1 MTTIRRIL
9 IGAGAAWL
17 AAACGADQ
25 VAGPSDDPEATRAA
39 LERAGL
45 PAGEGIPF
53 PDQGTITVDG
63 TVMPAS
69 AFQLRFE
76 YDATTGP
83 DVNVQ
88 TQVVAW
94 SDWDDTDLSFDRLI
108 VAGMSAHGSE
118 AVDASVGEPVPIM
131 IPVPFSGAPPNP
143 LASAQYVEPRVVA
156 LWRGREG
163 YFMVESLTFDG
174 DPQPC
179 EFPGGYSLNGE
190 QVETVCEARLGR
202 IVGSFTF
209 EAVRVAGS
217 GPDTYTQPTTSY
229 DLAVTQISVR
239 VIGSGE

>member
-1 MTTIRRIL
+1 LTTLRRIL
-9 IGAGAAWL
+9 MGAGAAWL

-25 VAGPSDDPEATRAA
+25 VAGPSVDPEATQAA
-39 LERAGL
+39 LARAGL

-53 PDQGTITVDG
+53 PDQGTITFDG
-63 TVMPAS
+63 TVMAAS
-69 AFQLRFE
+69 AFQLEFQ
-76 YDATTGP
+76 YDGITGP

-88 TQVVAW
+88 TQIVAW
-94 SDWDDTDLSFDRLI
+94 ADWDDTDLSFDRLI
-108 VAGMSAHGSE
+108 MTGMSALGSD

-143 LASAQYVEPRVVA
+143 LASAQYVEPRAVA

-163 YFMVESLTFDG
+163 YFLVESLTFDG

-179 EFPGGYSLNGE
+179 EFPGGYSINGQE
-190 QVETVCEARLGR
+190 VETVCEARLGH
-202 IVGSFTF
+202 IVGSFNF

-229 DLAVTQISVR
+229 NLAVTQIRVR
-239 VIGSGE
+239 LVGSGE